1 MANVRWWVIL
11 ATGLVSLGAAGL
23 QADEAGPSTIP
34 QPFQYDAKGHRDPFV
49 PLVRDGRLVG
59 MKGSSVD
66 ASQAVL
72 HGILWDPRGHSIA
85 MVDDMEVKV
94 GDMVGDYQ
102 VVEIRQDAVV
112 LKSGAESLVLRIDVE
127 RPSAGRSSHTTKGG
141 DGP

>member
-1 MANVRWWVIL
+1 MISRWWGIL
-11 ATGLVSLGAAGL
+11 ATGLVTLGAAGL
-23 QADEAGPSTIP
+23 QAEEGPSTIHK
-34 QPFQYDAKGHRDPFV
+34 PFQYDAKGHRDPFV
-49 PLVRDGRLVG
+49 SLVRDGRLVG

-72 HGILWDPRGHSIA
+72 HGILWDPGGHSIA
-85 MVDDMEVKV
+85 MVDDTEVKV

-127 RPSAGRSSHTTKGG
+127 RPSADRSSHTTKGG